1 MQDKVKEK
9 AILDIDIYKQLYP
22 FLKPHRNKFLLLIII
37 IVGLAALSSARPAVF
52 KYTIDNHISSGNLEM
67 LGWMTVLVTVMILF
81 QFVFEYLE
89 TYLSGWLGQTIIKDV
104 RIKLYKH
111 LLNLRLSF
119 FDHNPIGKLITRNVS
134 DIETLSDVFS
144 QGVAAI
150 FADLLQLLFILG
162 FMFYTDWRLTLIS
175 LSMLPFLLLS
185 TYIFKESVKN
195 SFNNVRTAVANLN
208 TFVQE
213 HIVGMS
219 IVQIFNSEKREY
231 SKFVE
236 INMVH
241 KQANIKSVWYYSVYF
256 PIAEVISAA
265 GIGLLVWYGAHEVLE
280 NKTTIGTLVAFIMYI
295 NMFFRPIRMIADKLN
310 TLQMGVVSGDRIL
323 KLLNDT
329 TFVQASGEVKI
340 ESVISGAVKFE
351 NLWFSYDDVNYVLKD
366 INLELNRGEM
376 LAIVGATGAGKS
388 SIINLLNRFYDFQKG
403 KIYVDGIDIRDYNVE
418 SLRKHIA
425 VVLQDV
431 FLFSDSIINNI
442 RLWDESITD
451 EKVIE
456 TCRLLGADSFIEKL
470 PGAYQY
476 NVMERGATLSVG
488 QRQLISFVRAM
499 VHDPEVLILDE
510 ATSSVDDESESLIQ
524 SAIDKM
530 MVGRTSIV
538 IAHRLSTIKSATQI
552 MVLDKGEVKEKGS
565 HRELLQLNGFYTQLY
580 NMQLRK
586 TEDKIFG

>member
-9 AILDIDIYKQLYP
+9 AILDFDIYKQLYP
-22 FLKPHRNKFLLLIII
+22 FLKPHKGKFLFLIII

-52 KYTIDNHISSGNLEM
+52 KYTIDNHIAAGNLEM
-67 LGWMTVLVTVMILF
+67 LGWMTMLVTVMIMF

-89 TYLSGWLGQTIIKDV
+89 TYLSGWLGQTIIKDI

-111 LLNLRLSF
+111 LLNHKLSF

-162 FMFYTDWRLTLIS
+162 FMLYTDWKLTLIS

-185 TYIFKESVKN
+185 TYVFKESVKK
-195 SFNNVRTAVANLN
+195 SFNEVRTAVANLN

-213 HIVGMS
+213 HIVGMA

-231 SKFVE
+231 AKFIE
-236 INMVH
+236 INKVH
-241 KQANIKSVWYYSVYF
+241 KKANIKSVWYYSVYF

-280 NKTTIGTLVAFIMYI
+280 DKTTIGTLVAFIMYI

-323 KLLNDT
+323 KLLNDSSSIQPT
-329 TFVQASGEVKI
+329 GEIKVSSK
-340 ESVISGAVKFE
+340 ISGAVKFE
-351 NLWFSYDDVNYVLKD
+351 KLWFAYDDVNFVLRD
-366 INLELNRGEM
+366 IDFELNRGEM

-403 KIYVDGIDIRDYNVE
+403 KIYVDGIDIVQFDVE

-431 FLFSDSIINNI
+431 FLFSDTIMNNI
-442 RLWDESITD
+442 RLWDVSIT
-451 EKVIE
+451 EAKVIQ
-456 TCRLLGADSFIEKL
+456 TAKLLGADTFIEKL
-470 PGAYQY
+470 PGGYQY

-510 ATSSVDDESESLIQ
+510 ATSSVDDESETLIQ
-524 SAIDKM
+524 NAIDKM
-530 MVGRTSIV
+530 MVDRTSIV

-552 MVLDKGEVKEKGS
+552 MVLDKGVIKEKGA
-565 HRELLQLNGFYTQLY
+565 HQELLQLNGFYTQLY

-586 TEDKIFG
+586 TEDKMFS

>member
-1 MQDKVKEK
+1 MQNQIKEK
-9 AILDIDIYKQLYP
+9 RILDFDIYKQLYP
-22 FLKPHRNKFLLLIII
+22 FLKPHKGRFLFLIVI

-52 KYTIDNHISSGNLEM
+52 KYTIDNHIASGNLVM
-67 LGWMTVLVTVMILF
+67 LRWMTVLVIVMILF

-89 TYLSGWLGQTIIKDV
+89 TYLSGWLGQTVIKDV

-111 LLNLRLSF
+111 LLNHRLSF
-119 FDHNPIGKLITRNVS
+119 FDHNPIGRLITRNVS

-144 QGVAAI
+144 QGIAAI

-162 FMFYTDWRLTLIS
+162 FMFYTDWKLTLIS

-185 TYIFKESVKN
+185 TYIFKESVKK
-195 SFNNVRTAVANLN
+195 SFNEVRTAVSSLN

-231 SKFVE
+231 SKFFE
-236 INMVH
+236 INTVH
-241 KQANIKSVWYYSVYF
+241 KKANIKSVWYYSVYF

-329 TFVQASGEVKI
+329 SFIQPSGNIKI
-340 ESVISGAVKFE
+340 ESKISGTVVFE
-351 NLWFSYDDVNYVLKD
+351 NLWFAYDDVNFVLKD
-366 INLELNRGEM
+366 ISFELQRGEM

-388 SIINLLNRFYDFQKG
+388 SIINLLNRFYDFQRG
-403 KIYVDGIDIRDYNVE
+403 KIYVDGIDIINYDVE

-431 FLFSDSIINNI
+431 FLFSDTIMNNI

-451 EKVIE
+451 AKVIE
-456 TCRLLGADSFIEKL
+456 TAKLLGADSFIQKL
-470 PGAYQY
+470 PGTYQY

-510 ATSSVDDESESLIQ
+510 ATSSVDDESETLIQ
-524 SAIDKM
+524 NAIDKM

-538 IAHRLSTIKSATQI
+538 IAHRLSTIKAANQI
-552 MVLDKGEVKEKGS
+552 MVLDKGEVKEKGA
-565 HRELLQLNGFYTQLY
+565 HNELLKLDGFYSKLY
-580 NMQLRK
+580 KMQLRK
-586 TEDKIFG
+586 TEVQIFS